1 MTLFLAGDATAERL
15 HPQNLQRESNFNLD
29 IRSLIAEYFNP
40 ITLNTKLQ
48 ELPQQF
54 DRPQPRKWA
63 RIDWQN
69 LNCDQIVGIEPQLF
83 LAILK
88 GAIDTEAPIR
98 DYTQTSRQYLAP
110 IHPQMAEFVG
120 GTVDEMGNSHS
131 KGIWELEECRHA
143 PALLRVYRQLSGEK
157 IELTLKQVR
166 PYQPTNCPDRDLYR
180 HGLHRIFT
188 EYGATCLYLWLMGH
202 SKGTLRQILGELVR
216 DEVNHLINFWGFG
229 IWLYPCPKGYRF
241 LRGCQQLLPHRSS
254 GNNLLKT
261 YRRMMSVLQWQDWT
275 WQHRWQIVATFVL
288 VMQQL
293 LAWHH
298 ALKPIDLDR
307 IFGASS
313 N

>member
-1 MTLFLAGDATAERL
+1 MTLFLAGDAPAKHL
-15 HPQNLQRESNFNLD
+15 HPQDSQSESNFHLN
-29 IRSLIAEYFNP
+29 IRSLIAEYLNP
-40 ITLNTKLQ
+40 VILNTKLR

-54 DRPQPRKWA
+54 DCPQPRKWA
-63 RIDWQN
+63 RIEWQN

-110 IHPQMAEFVG
+110 MHPQMATFVG
-120 GTVDEMGNSHS
+120 GSVDEIGKHS

-157 IELTLKQVR
+157 IELTFKQVR
-166 PYQPTNCPDRDLYR
+166 PYQPTSRPDCDLYR

-202 SKGTLRQILGELVR
+202 SKGTLRQILGELVC
-216 DEVNHLINFWGFG
+216 DEVNHLIKFWGFG

-241 LRGCQQLLPHRSS
+241 LRGCQQLLPRRSS
-254 GNNLLKT
+254 GNNLLTT

-275 WQHRWQIVATFVL
+275 WQHRWQIVTTFLL

-293 LAWHH
+293 LAWHY
-298 ALKPIDLDR
+298 ALKLTDLNQF
-307 IFGASS
+307 FGTSS

>member
-1 MTLFLAGDATAERL
+1 MTLFLASDTPTKPL
-15 HPQNLQRESNFNLD
+15 HPPDLQIESNFYLN
-29 IRSLIAEYFNP
+29 IRSLIADYLDP
-40 ITLNTKLQ
+40 VILNTKLQ

-63 RIDWQN
+63 RIDWRN
-69 LNCDQIVGIEPQLF
+69 LDCDQIVGIEPQLF

-110 IHPQMAEFVG
+110 IHPQMAKFVG
-120 GTVDEMGNSHS
+120 GNIDRMGNSPT

-143 PALLRVYRQLSGEK
+143 PALLKVYRQLSGEK
-157 IELTLKQVR
+157 IDLTFKQVR
-166 PYQPTNCPDRDLYR
+166 PYQPTSCPDRDLYR

-188 EYGATCLYLWLMGH
+188 EYGATCLYLWLMWH
-202 SKGTLRQILGELVR
+202 SKGTLRQILGELVC
-216 DEVNHLINFWGFG
+216 DEVNHLIKFWGFG
-229 IWLYPCPKGYRF
+229 IWLYPCPKGSRF
-241 LRGCQQLLPHRSS
+241 VRGCQQLLPQQSA

-261 YRRMMSVLQWQDWT
+261 YQRMMSVLHWQDWT
-275 WQHRWQIVATFVL
+275 WQHRWQIVTTFYL

-298 ALKPIDLDR
+298 TLKPTDLDL
-307 IFGASS
+307 IFGRSA

>member
-1 MTLFLAGDATAERL
+1 MTLFLAGDAPAEHL
-15 HPQNLQRESNFNLD
+15 HPQDSQIESNFYLN
-29 IRSLIAEYFNP
+29 IRSLIAEYLDP
-40 ITLNTKLQ
+40 LTLNIKLQ

-63 RIDWQN
+63 RIEWQN

-120 GTVDEMGNSHS
+120 GTVDKIGKQS

-157 IELTLKQVR
+157 IELTFKQVR
-166 PYQPTNCPDRDLYR
+166 PYQPTGCPDRDLYR

-202 SKGTLRQILGELVR
+202 SQGTLRQILGELV
-216 DEVNHLINFWGFG
+216 
-229 IWLYPCPKGYRF
+229 
-241 LRGCQQLLPHRSS
+241 
-254 GNNLLKT
+254 
-261 YRRMMSVLQWQDWT
+261 
-275 WQHRWQIVATFVL
+275 
-288 VMQQL
+288 
-293 LAWHH
+293 
-298 ALKPIDLDR
+298 
-307 IFGASS
+307 
-313 N
+313 